1 MPLDPALFASV
12 PYGNKNA
19 LLDFSGTL
27 GLYVRNLTAQV
38 FALTGISVREVPLGD
53 PGGPQWLE
61 AIQSQY
67 VAITTALG
75 LDAPPDLASYDLTQ
89 AEDHASF
96 FFQLA
101 QETRALRNATGL
113 A

>member
-12 PYGNKNA
+12 PYGSATA

-27 GLYVRNLTAQV
+27 QLYMRNLTAQV

-61 AIQSQY
+61 AVQSQY
-67 VAITTALG
+67 VAIASALG
-75 LDAPPDLASYDLTQ
+75 VDAPPDLSSYDL
-89 AEDHASF
+89 AEPSDHASF